1 MEVTGHGVG
10 GYRSGCR
17 CAVCRNA
24 ETQRKRDYRARGGG
38 KVVAMRNGKEPVRA
52 EAKTTAKPKIVGS
65 VEQAVLDEV
74 APLPA
79 ASERP
84 GMVACA
90 LERYRLERSEY
101 PPALEDLQRRGYV
114 DSLPRD
120 LITGDRLQYR
130 RLNASLFVLY
140 SVGGNQQDDGGSTR
154 AEADW
159 VWKYPAGEAGR

>member
-38 KVVAMRNGKEPVRA
+38 KVVVDAERQGAGEA

-90 LERYRLERSEY
+90 LAMARILDND
-101 PPALEDLQRRGYV
+101 ALVSMHPQAAR
-114 DSLPRD
+114 
-120 LITGDRLQYR
+120 
-130 RLNASLFVLY
+130 
-140 SVGGNQQDDGGSTR
+140 
-154 AEADW
+154 
-159 VWKYPAGEAGR
+159 